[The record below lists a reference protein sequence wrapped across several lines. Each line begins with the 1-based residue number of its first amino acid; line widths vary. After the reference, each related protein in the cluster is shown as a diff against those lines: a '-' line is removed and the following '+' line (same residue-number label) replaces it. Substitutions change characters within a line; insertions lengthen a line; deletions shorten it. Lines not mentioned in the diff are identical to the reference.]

1 MVDIDNK
8 IIKNKIKK
16 IMLSLKQTDENE
28 NFKKEIKSKKS
39 WNQFQKKMILINQL
53 QNIQPFVSKKLL

>member
-16 IMLSLKQTDENE
+16 IMLFLKQTDENE

-39 WNQFQKKMILINQL
+39 WDQFQKKMILINQL

>member
-8 IIKNKIKK
+8 IRNKIKK
-16 IMLSLKQTDENE
+16 IMLFLKQTDENE

-53 QNIQPFVSKKLL
+53 QNIHPFVSKKLL

>member
-8 IIKNKIKK
+8 IRNKIKK
-16 IMLSLKQTDENE
+16 IMLFLKQTDENE

-39 WNQFQKKMILINQL
+39 WDQFLKKMILINQL
-53 QNIQPFVSKKLL
+53 QNIHPFVSKKLL

>member
-16 IMLSLKQTDENE
+16 IMLFLKQTDENE
-28 NFKKEIKSKKS
+28 NFNKEIKSKKS
-39 WNQFQKKMILINQL
+39 WDQF
-53 QNIQPFVSKKLL
+53 